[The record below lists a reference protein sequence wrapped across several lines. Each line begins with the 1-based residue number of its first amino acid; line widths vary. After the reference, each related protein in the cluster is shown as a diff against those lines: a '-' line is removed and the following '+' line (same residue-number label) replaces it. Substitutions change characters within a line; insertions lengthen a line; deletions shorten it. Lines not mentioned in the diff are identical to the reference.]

1 MTIRDPGTPV
11 NVKPRSRD
19 VTDGIQKAASRAML
33 RAVGLGDDD
42 WVKPQI
48 AIANSWN
55 EVTPCNVSLKRLA
68 ARAKIGV
75 RDAGGVALEFGTI
88 TVSDGISMGHEG
100 MRASL
105 VSREVICDSVE
116 TVMHAERFDGFV
128 GLAGCDKSIP
138 AMLMAAAR
146 LNLPSVFVYN
156 GSTLPGVHNGK
167 NIDITTVFEA
177 IGACAAGKMSED
189 ELGEIER
196 EACPGEGACGGM
208 FTANTMSSIA
218 EALGM
223 SLPGSASPPAID
235 SRRDDDAQRAGAAVV
250 NLLRL
255 GIYPR
260 DIMTKKAFENAIAIV
275 NALGGSTN
283 AVLHLLAIANEAGV
297 ALSLDDFN
305 RIAAKVPHI
314 ADTKPG
320 GKYHMTDIDRVGGV
334 PVVMKHLLDAGLL
347 HGDVLTVTGKT
358 MAENLAE
365 LNPPAPDGEVIHSL
379 SNAIHAE
386 GGINI
391 LRGSLAPNGAVVK
404 VAGLSAD
411 QMHFEGPARV
421 FDGEDGAMA
430 AIMAGDIKPGTVLV
444 IRYEGP
450 KGGPGMRE
458 MLAITGAM
466 KGAGRGG
473 DCALITD
480 GRFSGGTW
488 GFCIGHVAPEA
499 TDGGPIAFINDGDKI
514 LIDVPTLKLDLL
526 ISPEELA
533 KRKKGWKPN
542 PPRYTSGVLAKFAKL
557 VQGADRGAIT
567 NTID

>member
-1 MTIRDPGTPV
+1 MTVRDSGTPV

-19 VTDGIQKAASRAML
+19 VTDGNQKAASRAML

-42 WVKPQI
+42 WVKPQV

-75 RDAGGVALEFGTI
+75 REAGGVALEFGTI

-177 IGACAAGKMSED
+177 IGACAAGKMSQQ
-189 ELGEIER
+189 ELEEIER

-235 SRRDDDAQRAGAAVV
+235 SRRDNDAQRAGAAVV

-297 ALSLDDFN
+297 PLSLDDFN

-347 HGDVLTVTGKT
+347 HGDVMTVTGKT

-365 LNPPAPDGEVIHSL
+365 LNPPAPDGEVIHPL

-404 VAGLSAD
+404 VAGLSAE

-430 AIMAGDIKPGTVLV
+430 AILSGDIKPGTVLV

-466 KGAGRGG
+466 KGAGRGS

-499 TDGGPIAFINDGDKI
+499 TNGGPIAFVNDGDKI
-514 LIDVPTLKLDLL
+514 LIDVPSLKLDLL
-526 ISPEELA
+526 ISEAELA
-533 KRKKGWKPN
+533 NRKKGWKPN

-557 VQGADRGAIT
+557 AQGADRGAIT
-567 NTID
+567 NIIE